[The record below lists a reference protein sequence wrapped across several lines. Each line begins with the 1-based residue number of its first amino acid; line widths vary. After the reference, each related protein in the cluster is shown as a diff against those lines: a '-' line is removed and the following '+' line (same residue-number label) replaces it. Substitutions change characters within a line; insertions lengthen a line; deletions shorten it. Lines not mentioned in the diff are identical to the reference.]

1 MRFSP
6 LWATDGQELAA
17 FTGHGQWRREQA
29 TTLIPDWVTVLRKG
43 RQLAWILVACAHKDD
58 STCRARAEKR
68 PGTTSVSN
76 SQCFAREK
84 SLAGFE
90 GATLA
95 AYRAVSSTR
104 ELADIP
110 FFLMAGGGGGRSE
123 TERLGGGGK
132 MGIQRLG
139 HSFSNRDVTDI
150 PLSASAAGTINVATS
165 LLFLFCWVSHAL
177 DLCKTIH
184 SSSSDLYG
192 FFKYRERGRGKTP

>member
-1 MRFSP
+1 MTAPVGRGQKSGLVPQASP
-6 LWATDGQELAA
+6 TASAL
-17 FTGHGQWRREQA
+17 RERK
-29 TTLIPDWVTVLRKG
+29 VLLVSKG
-43 RQLAWILVACAHKDD
+43 RPWPRTGQYPLRGNW
-58 STCRARAEKR
+58 
-68 PGTTSVSN
+68 PTSP
-76 SQCFAREK
+76 F
-84 SLAGFE
+84 SLW
-90 GATLA
+90 
-95 AYRAVSSTR
+95 R
-104 ELADIP
+104 
-110 FFLMAGGGGGRSE
+110 GGGGGRSE